1 MIILSIVSLP
11 LGMCSKY
18 RANASIAKEI
28 KESGKNI
35 SQQYNVCPEEGK
47 NW

>member
-1 MIILSIVSLP
+1 
-11 LGMCSKY
+11 MCSKY
-18 RANASIAKEI
+18 RTNATYVKEI
-28 KESGKNI
+28 KEPGKFI